1 MFYYYKGD
9 YEKKYEK
16 KYLEGWR
23 KSDIVDFRNDDSPWV
38 IRVDS
43 PYTHFSW
50 VDVEIYPHFL
60 ESLAESINKRGLIGG
75 FNFYEKKFVPI
86 DRKTSQ
92 SFVDFYL
99 QYQSHVDAPLP
110 PEAFGII
117 LTCLSYSP
125 YFLKEIS
132 IWEKSH
138 PTEVEK
144 WTDNKIDALL
154 TDLSLQFE
162 KIRLT
167 EQRKWNNSKDE
178 VLRYYEYHL
187 DNASKET
194 DKKKIDSAYSDKLV
208 EITEEL
214 DEKLVKLDIIYNE
227 LQNKILDDDYYPS
240 FVFKI
245 NGFYVVIAKVGS
257 KRLRLRTI
265 YGNIDIPRHTFVSE
279 IELSKIVDW

>member
-9 YEKKYEK
+9 SEKTYEK

-43 PYTHFSW
+43 PYVHFSW

-60 ESLAESINKRGLIGG
+60 ESLAESINRRGLIGG
-75 FNFYEKKFVPI
+75 FEFYEKKFVPI
-86 DRKTSQ
+86 DKETSK

-99 QYQSHVDAPLP
+99 KYQSDVDSPLP

-125 YFLKEIS
+125 YFLKEIV

-138 PTEVEK
+138 PTEIVK
-144 WTDNKIDALL
+144 WTDDKIDVLL
-154 TDLSLQFE
+154 NDLSLQFE
-162 KIRLT
+162 GIRLK
-167 EQRKWNNSKDE
+167 EQTKWNESKDE
-178 VLRYYEYHL
+178 VLRYYDYHL
-187 DNASKET
+187 EKAIKPKDKE
-194 DKKKIDSAYSDKLV
+194 KIDRAYSDKLV
-208 EITEEL
+208 EITDELEERL
-214 DEKLVKLDIIYNE
+214 IKLDVIYQD
-227 LQNKILDDDYYPS
+227 LQNKILDNDYHPS
-240 FVFKI
+240 FVFKV
-245 NGFYVVIAKVGS
+245 NGFYVVIARVGS

-279 IELSKIVDW
+279 IELSKILNL